1 MNRLLVVKGY
11 IVDSA
16 LRKIS
21 ILAKL
26 SRYKKTT
33 ARDIQKQLDNEGEQ
47 VTLRTIQRDLVEL
60 ASKFPILGDESK
72 PINWSLEKQAELIIP
87 NFDLTTSVMF
97 VLADKHLKDLLPPSM
112 LSRLA
117 PFVVTAKIFLDN
129 VQNNSASQWPKK
141 VALHPKGLPLQPT
154 DFDEDIIN
162 AIYGSVLREK
172 CLRIQYNS
180 LISGNVDN
188 YTIHPHGVVVRGER
202 SYLIASY
209 DGYDDLRQLS
219 FSRITGAEELER
231 KAIINNDFSLSNFVN
246 TGEMGV
252 LRDQDKLEI
261 KLWITPVLATI
272 LQETPLC
279 SDQVVSPHNDDFFV
293 TATVDNSD
301 ELRHW
306 ILSMCNHI
314 TVIEPIE
321 LRKEI
326 KESLYDSL
334 SYYE

>member
-33 ARDIQKQLDNEGEQ
+33 ARDIQKQLDNEGKQ

-60 ASKFPILGDESK
+60 TNMFPILGDESK

-97 VLADKHLKDLLPPSM
+97 VLADRHLKDLLPPSM

-117 PFVVTAKIFLDN
+117 PFVITAKRFLDN
-129 VQNNSASQWPKK
+129 IQNNSASQWPKK

-180 LISGNVDN
+180 LTSGNIDN

-219 FSRITGAEELER
+219 FSRITAAEELER
-231 KAIINNDFSLSNFVN
+231 KAIINNSFSLNNFVKA
-246 TGEMGV
+246 GELGV
-252 LRDQDKLEI
+252 LREQDKLEI

-279 SDQVVSPHNDDFFV
+279 SEQVISVS
-293 TATVDNSD
+293 A
-301 ELRHW
+301 
-306 ILSMCNHI
+306 
-314 TVIEPIE
+314 
-321 LRKEI
+321 
-326 KESLYDSL
+326 
-334 SYYE
+334 

>member
-1 MNRLLVVKGY
+1 M
-11 IVDSA
+11 DSA

-33 ARDIQKQLDNEGEQ
+33 ARDIQKQLAGEGEP

-60 ASKFPILGDESK
+60 ASIFPILGDESK
-72 PINWSLEKQAELIIP
+72 PINWSLEKQAELIVP

-117 PFVVTAKIFLDN
+117 PFVITAKRFLDN
-129 VQNNSASQWPKK
+129 IPNNSASQWPKK

-154 DFDEDIIN
+154 DVDEVIMN
-162 AIYGSVLREK
+162 AVYSSVLRER
-172 CLRIQYNS
+172 CLKIQYNS
-180 LISGNVDN
+180 LASGHIDN

-219 FSRITGAEELER
+219 FSRITAAEELER
-231 KAIINNDFSLSNFVN
+231 KAIINNDFSLNNFVKA
-246 TGEMGV
+246 GEMGV
-252 LRDQDKLEI
+252 LREQDKLEI

-279 SDQVVSPHNDDFFV
+279 SEQVVSPHGDDFFV

-306 ILSMCNHI
+306 VLSMCNHI
-314 TVIEPIE
+314 TVMEPIE
-321 LRKEI
+321 LRDEI
-326 KESLYDSL
+326 KQHLLDSL
-334 SYYE
+334 SYYG